1 MGRHER
7 LCGCR
12 CGQIINIKE
21 SNYIYKENF
30 RRNTYYASKHHLPEM
45 YKGIEEWAI
54 EKGALKEV
62 INEGGQIW

>member
-1 MGRHER
+1 
-7 LCGCR
+7 
-12 CGQIINIKE
+12 
-21 SNYIYKENF
+21 
-30 RRNTYYASKHHLPEM
+30 M